1 MHELAAGAQL
11 GAYRITSVI
20 GRGGMGVV
28 YLAQDTI
35 LERRVALK
43 LLAPQYTS
51 DASFRARFERESRVA
66 ASLDHPNV
74 VPIYEAGEVDGVLFI
89 AMRYVAGPDLRAV
102 IDREGAFTPP
112 RALGI
117 VAQVASALDTAHAHG
132 LIHRDVK
139 PGNILLAAGHGAD
152 GGEHAYLTDFGLTK
166 HSASKS
172 GLTQLG
178 QMVGTIDYIAPEQI
192 AGAGVDGRADVYAL
206 ACVLFELLA
215 GRPPYLRDTDLAV
228 MAAHLHEPPPSL
240 TELRPDLPVAV
251 DALFARAL
259 AKRPDE
265 RHPSASALV
274 HDARATLLAA
284 PPVAGHQPTVIATR
298 PTEAETVAASTPP
311 VVIPPPT
318 YVPPPP
324 TPPPPTYPTVGYG
337 QPAPVAPSPAGPPA
351 APWAAPAG
359 PASRPPTRLLA
370 IGAAGLALLL
380 VGAGAYAIATMPPG
394 ATARPTA
401 ALSPRVSRTV
411 APAATVRATTRP
423 TLSPTATPTTR
434 ATPTL
439 TAESTQADTAAPTQV
454 DTPAP
459 VSTLDFTQ
467 PATFG
472 SDELGAGFLPDPF
485 TVDLVSGGP
494 VDIGRTLLGCS
505 GPASGYAAVAPDFDV
520 RYTSGSSMLRFY
532 FVAEGD
538 TTMVI
543 NDPNGDWYCSDD
555 TFGTTQ
561 PSIDFV
567 SPSSGTYDIWIG
579 SYSSEE
585 RISGSLH
592 VTELLDDNH
601 P

>member
-102 IDREGAFTPP
+102 IDREGRFTPA

-324 TPPPPTYPTVGYG
+324 TYTPPPPTAPLPPPVT
-337 QPAPVAPSPAGPPA
+337 PAPGYPQAGPPNRSLVRLA
-351 APWAAPAG
+351 A
-359 PASRPPTRLLA
+359 LA
-370 IGAAGLALLL
+370 VAGLALLL
-380 VGAGAYAIATMPPG
+380 LGAGAYALMTNNTPG
-394 ATARPTA
+394 ATGTPIAQA
-401 ALSPRVSRTV
+401 
-411 APAATVRATTRP
+411 
-423 TLSPTATPTTR
+423 SPTRFATSVPTTEPTERVTPRPATPR
-434 ATPTL
+434 PATPRP
-439 TAESTQADTAAPTQV
+439 A
-454 DTPAP
+454 TPRPATP
-459 VSTLDFTQ
+459 RPATPQ
-467 PATFG
+467 PATAVPDPYAELLAWIDPAVRPTCLERIGEPFGASIAETDCVVEGSTFSFALYGSSFDMNDAYSLVVGEERDFGFCPSEVPSEEPWWYG
-472 SDELGAGFLPDPF
+472 SDEQ
-485 TVDLVSGGP
+485 
-494 VDIGRTLLGCS
+494 
-505 GPASGYAAVAPDFDV
+505 
-520 RYTSGSSMLRFY
+520 
-532 FVAEGD
+532 E
-538 TTMVI
+538 
-543 NDPNGDWYCSDD
+543 
-555 TFGTTQ
+555 
-561 PSIDFV
+561 
-567 SPSSGTYDIWIG
+567 
-579 SYSSEE
+579 
-585 RISGSLH
+585 
-592 VTELLDDNH
+592 
-601 P
+601 